1 MKILIVWLIPF
12 LLLGQITGSRSEI
25 IEEIIAIVNDEII
38 TLSQYKQQY
47 EAMVQMLRAQ
57 YQGAE
62 YEKQHELMKKQLLD
76 MMINDMLLL
85 QMAREKQINVSEQ
98 VKLYIENIIKEN
110 HLESEAELRRE
121 LARQGIEFSDFSKQI
136 EENLLKQ
143 AVIATEVDRTIALEE
158 SEIIKYYQEH
168 PAEFTEQEEVSLKAI
183 FLSSETHTAEEVEAR
198 KKEISDKLLA
208 GEKLEEVASA
218 WSDPPLNELKGELGV
233 FKRGE
238 LEPTLQGAVD
248 KLNPGDLSPWVQTK
262 NGWYL
267 LRLESRKESRLKAFE
282 EVRRDIEEEIFLE
295 KRAKKLNEFIK
306 NIRDKSLI
314 KILKPEPLG

>member
-1 MKILIVWLIPF
+1 MKILVVWLIPF
-12 LLLGQITGSRSEI
+12 LLLGQITDSRSEI

-208 GEKLEEVASA
+208 GGKLEEVASA